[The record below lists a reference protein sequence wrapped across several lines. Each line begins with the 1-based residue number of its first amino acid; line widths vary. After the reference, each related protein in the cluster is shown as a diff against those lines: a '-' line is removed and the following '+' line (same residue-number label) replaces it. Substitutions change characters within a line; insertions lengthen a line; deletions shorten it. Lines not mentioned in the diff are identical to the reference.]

1 MRLAKWLALS
11 RLSEGAEASGDWREH
26 AGGDGSG
33 GGESCGAHRKPG
45 RTGRPIWALE
55 APHGPVAAFDA
66 AVVLLQPVVQVGTG
80 PVPHTLA
87 EFGPDRAGV
96 AVVAVRRDPVRCH
109 PGDRLGGAEE
119 RLGGCHIPVLT
130 EQHVDQGPV
139 PVDGAIE
146 IAPAALHFQ
155 VRLIHVPAVAY
166 PTAPAPPQ
174 LLGQGRRELV
184 LPLPNR

>member
-11 RLSEGAEASGDWREH
+11 RVSEGAAASGDWREH

-66 AVVLLQPVVQVGTG
+66 AAILLQPVVQVGAG

-87 EFGPDRAGV
+87 QLGPDRPRI
-96 AVVAVRRDPVRCH
+96 AVVAVGRDPVRVH
-109 PGDRLGGAEE
+109 AGHRLRGPEE
-119 RLGGCHIPVLT
+119 CLR
-130 EQHVDQGPV
+130 
-139 PVDGAIE
+139 
-146 IAPAALHFQ
+146 
-155 VRLIHVPAVAY
+155 
-166 PTAPAPPQ
+166 
-174 LLGQGRRELV
+174 
-184 LPLPNR
+184 